1 MEGYVATR
9 VMLKHPQ
16 TGIVAKGYYG
26 FSWTTL
32 FFGGL
37 PALFRSDWVLGLVL
51 IVLQFLTWGISGIIA
66 AFVYNRYYTL
76 KLIERGYQLADGDAA
91 NVEARSRLGIAA
103 PQMAPSA

>member
-1 MEGYVATR
+1 VATR

-16 TGIVAKGYYG
+16 SGIVTKGYYG

-37 PALFRSDWVLGLVL
+37 PALVRSDWVMGLVL

-66 AFVYNRYYTL
+66 AFVYNKYFTL
-76 KLIERGYQLADGDAA
+76 KLIERGYQLADSDAA
-91 NVEARSRLGIAA
+91 NIEAQSHLGIAS
-103 PQMAPSA
+103 PHWAPSV